1 MQTIKITTSQN
12 IDIDYE
18 VAGLGE
24 RILARLIDMGI
35 FFVLFFLGL
44 FLGGMA
50 GIYSQSESMIVIA
63 IVTFLVIFAFY
74 DLGFEIFMNGQSIG
88 RRIMKIRVISLNGS
102 QPNVGQYILRWL
114 FRIVDFALIEPG
126 LVALVIAAVSEKPQR
141 LGDIVAG
148 TMLIRTTPRTKMSN
162 IVFMPVYEGYQ
173 PVFPVASQLND
184 RDIELIH
191 EVINSYQKTG
201 NNVVVYNMA
210 QRVKEHLNVAQPQGM
225 NDMLFLQ
232 TIIKDYNH
240 ISAQADML

>member
-24 RILARLIDMGI
+24 RILARLIDLAI
-35 FFVLFFLGL
+35 FVILFLLGL
-44 FLGGMA
+44 FLGIMA
-50 GIYSQSESMIVIA
+50 GIYAQSETMVIVA
-63 IVTFLVIFAFY
+63 YVVFLFILVFY

-88 RRIMKIRVISLNGS
+88 KRIMKIRVISLNGS
-102 QPNVGQYILRWL
+102 QPNVGQYVLRWL

-126 LVALVIAAVSEKPQR
+126 LVALVVAAVSEKPQR

-148 TMLIRTTPRTKMSN
+148 TMLIRTTPRTKMNS
-162 IVFMPVYEGYQ
+162 IVFMPMYDGYQ
-173 PVFPVASQLND
+173 PVFPLAAQLND

-210 QRVKEHLNVAQPQGM
+210 QRVKEHLGIQPPQGM

-232 TIIKDYNH
+232 TIIKDYSH
-240 ISAQADML
+240 ISAQADTL

>member
-24 RILARLIDMGI
+24 RIVARLIDMGI
-35 FFVLFFLGL
+35 LIVLFLLGL
-44 FLGGMA
+44 FLGIMA
-50 GIYSQSESMIVIA
+50 GVYSNSETIVIIA
-63 IVTFLVIFAFY
+63 YVTFLVILVFY

-88 RRIMKIRVISLNGS
+88 KRIMKIRVISLNGS
-102 QPNVGQYILRWL
+102 QPNVGQYVLRWL
-114 FRIVDFALIEPG
+114 FRIVDFGIEPG
-126 LVALVIAAVSEKPQR
+126 LVALVVAAISEKPQR

-148 TMLIRTTPRTKMSN
+148 TMLIRTVPRTKMNN
-162 IVFMPVYEGYQ
+162 IVFMPMYDGYQ
-173 PVFPVASQLND
+173 PVFPVAAQLND

-210 QRVKEHLNVAQPQGM
+210 QRVKEHLNVEPPQGM

-232 TIIKDYNH
+232 TIIKDYSH
-240 ISAQADML
+240 ISAQADTM